1 VHRQF
6 ILVVV
11 VVVVVLACIVLTG
24 CKKDMEIETIVAELH
39 SFSME
44 LTKKVQSAPNP
55 SAGIDEAQKLMD
67 SRKADLQSKMKS
79 LNGVRGYQVS
89 KETQKRMTDTLSQD
103 ARSIAG
109 LQIKYLSVSIRDPA
123 FKEKLDK
130 LIRDYTEIFKSTT

>member
-1 VHRQF
+1 MQRQF
-6 ILVVV
+6 IVAVALLTCVV
-11 VVVVVLACIVLTG
+11 IMG
-24 CKKDMEIETIVAELH
+24 CKKDLEIENIVADLH
-39 SFSME
+39 SFSVE

-55 SAGIDEAQKLMD
+55 LVGIDEAQKLMD

-103 ARSIAG
+103 ARNIAG

-123 FKEKLDK
+123 FKGKLDK

>member
-1 VHRQF
+1 
-6 ILVVV
+6 
-11 VVVVVLACIVLTG
+11 
-24 CKKDMEIETIVAELH
+24 
-39 SFSME
+39 
-44 LTKKVQSAPNP
+44 
-55 SAGIDEAQKLMD
+55 MD

>member
-1 VHRQF
+1 MQRQF
-6 ILVVV
+6 IVA
-11 VVVVVLACIVLTG
+11 VVVLTCVVLMG
-24 CKKDMEIETIVAELH
+24 CKKDLEIETIVAELH
-39 SFSME
+39 SFSVE
-44 LTKKVQSAPNP
+44 LTKKVQSAPTP

-103 ARSIAG
+103 ARNIAG

-123 FKEKLDK
+123 FKGKLDK